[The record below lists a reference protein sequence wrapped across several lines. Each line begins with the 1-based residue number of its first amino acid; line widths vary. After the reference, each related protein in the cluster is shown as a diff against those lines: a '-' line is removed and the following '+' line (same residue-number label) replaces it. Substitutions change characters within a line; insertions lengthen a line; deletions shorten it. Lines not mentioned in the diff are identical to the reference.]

1 MGFWIYLL
9 IVEIIPI
16 GLFIFGGLYETN
28 STKFDEMKFG
38 YKNQFSIK
46 DKYSWEY
53 SNKVAAK
60 IFGAIGT
67 FLFIFNAIVLF
78 ILGENT
84 ITFVLVFSSIMVVF
98 SKIMIDNLIK
108 KKFNNKS

>member
-1 MGFWIYLL
+1 MEFWIYLL

-16 GLFIFGGLYETN
+16 GLFILGGLYETN
-28 STKFDEMKFG
+28 STKFNKMNFG
-38 YKNQFSIK
+38 FKNQFSIK

-67 FLFIFNAIVLF
+67 FLFIINAIILF
-78 ILGENT
+78 ILGEG
-84 ITFVLVFSSIMVVF
+84 TFTFILLFNLFMVIFSRM
-98 SKIMIDNLIK
+98 MIDNLIK